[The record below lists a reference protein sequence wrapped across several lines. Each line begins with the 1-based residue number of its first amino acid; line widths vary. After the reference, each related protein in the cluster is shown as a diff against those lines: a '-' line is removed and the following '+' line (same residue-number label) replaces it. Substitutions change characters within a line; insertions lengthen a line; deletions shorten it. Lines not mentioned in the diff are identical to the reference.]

1 MADGGAKVRASA
13 LCSHHEVTA
22 CPFGRTDYIFR
33 HVVASENELGGYQLV
48 GRLAVGGMAEVYQA
62 RARQTTQRSPGE
74 PDDVVIK
81 RLLPSYRN
89 DAAWVKQ
96 FVDEAKLTVRLR
108 HANIVRTFRCFKANN
123 DYLMVQELVSGRTLQ
138 YMQDAFRQH
147 NAMMPP
153 SAATYIVICLLK
165 ALDYVHRAKVGDGG
179 TSIVHRDVNPTNVLL
194 SVAGD
199 VKLTDFGVAEAEGLS
214 RGEAGALRGTI
225 SYMSPEAVL
234 GQAVDHRSDLFAAG
248 IILWEL
254 FSGQRLFPGA
264 SEMEMMHKVRDCRV
278 PNVLKLNPDLP
289 EQAASIVRKA
299 VQPDKTQRF
308 QNASDFVRALEVLA
322 RRNGWPV
329 SVDALK
335 PLLGG

>member
-1 MADGGAKVRASA
+1 
-13 LCSHHEVTA
+13 
-22 CPFGRTDYIFR
+22 
-33 HVVASENELGGYQLV
+33 VAQESELGGYQLV

-62 RARQTTQRSPGE
+62 KARSTTQRSPGE

-108 HANIVRTFRCFKANN
+108 HGNIVRTFRCFKAGN

-138 YMQDAFRQH
+138 YMQDAFKQA
-147 NAMMPP
+147 NAVMPAYA
-153 SAATYIVICLLK
+153 STYIVICLLK
-165 ALDYVHRAKVGDGG
+165 ALDYIHRAKVGDGG
-179 TSIVHRDVNPTNVLL
+179 ATIVHRDVNPANILL

-199 VKLTDFGVAEAEGLS
+199 VKLTDFGVAEVEGVM
-214 RGEAGALRGTI
+214 RGESGALRGTI
-225 SYMSPEAVL
+225 SYMSPEGVL
-234 GQAVDHRSDLFAAG
+234 GQPVDHRADLFAAG
-248 IILWEL
+248 VILWEL
-254 FSGQRLFPGA
+254 YTGQRLFNGA

-278 PNVLKLNPDLP
+278 PSVGKLNPELP
-289 EQAASIVRKA
+289 DMAINIARKA
-299 VQPDKTQRF
+299 LQPDKTQRF
-308 QNASDFVRALEVLA
+308 QSAADFVKTLEVLA